1 MARIYLANFG
11 DVHPIDHGGILL
23 FRDTENEWYV
33 ADVIEPNETGDTWTI
48 WTVIL
53 DPIADF
59 SAAWFGADADLV
71 AVSRCCDHDS
81 LRADLTG
88 ANGIY
93 ALCRAYLSLVLYHG
107 HDNFDSYPLR
117 LDYAKL
123 MARYRDLPYLGFEAL
138 DCAGFMPPQIEYA
151 DDWLTIDT
159 DNGSFVLPGDL
170 ASESMRRAAA
180 YDTDP
185 SDNWNDTVSEIY
197 RAASLA
203 DVRQYCPESVES
215 VESVESIEIA
225 QGYFCRLSAPGYLDC
240 TEWSGPFETLR
251 EAYEDLVSQQ

>member
-11 DVHPIDHGGILL
+11 DRNVVDYGGALL
-23 FRDTENEWYV
+23 VWDSEDGSYSVDVLERDEQEVWH
-33 ADVIEPNETGDTWTI
+33 IWTI
-48 WTVIL
+48 SL
-53 DPIADF
+53 DRIADF

-93 ALCRAYLSLVLYHG
+93 ALCQAYLSLARYHG
-107 HDNFDSYPLR
+107 HDNFDVYPLR
-117 LDYAKL
+117 LDYAEL

-215 VESVESIEIA
+215 VESVEIA
-225 QGYFCRLSAPGYLDC
+225 QGYFCRFSAPGYLDC

-251 EAYEDLVSQQ
+251 EAYEDLVSLQ